1 MTTNVHEKHVGA
13 AAYQYGI
20 QCQVCH
26 NTVVNGTPAITST
39 ALHVNNANNAAFA
52 ANEGTYTGGVAPA
65 GGTCTVTYCH
75 SQGLDWTGPY
85 ASVNNAAK
93 ITADWDLAAGSLGC
107 YGCHGDGSALA
118 YPTYANDTPVNAG
131 AGNQLKKNSHPAHAS
146 YTCNNCHSATV
157 DAANNIIALNL
168 HTNKAWNL
176 AQGGTAT
183 FTISVQGLMSA
194 GNIYT
199 PTTCTD
205 ISCHGGAGT
214 TAQWGASLGCD
225 ACHFSATADTNDYV
239 YDNGTVAKVR
249 STGEWDTA
257 GHGRTAGSYDSGN
270 GAAKTGGKFAAC
282 TTACH
287 SATVPHN
294 TANNPFR
301 LRTNGGVVDF
311 SDAADPQ
318 ADNTVCLDC
327 HSATGALSAQ
337 ATTHVEQNH
346 YGGKHTAQTM
356 GGSFCWDCHD
366 PHGDTYGYMVHS
378 GHGGDA
384 GATA

>member
-1 MTTNVHEKHVGA
+1 M
-13 AAYQYGI
+13 
-20 QCQVCH
+20 
-26 NTVVNGTPAITST
+26 
-39 ALHVNNANNAAFA
+39 
-52 ANEGTYTGGVAPA
+52 
-65 GGTCTVTYCH
+65 
-75 SQGLDWTGPY
+75 
-85 ASVNNAAK
+85 
-93 ITADWDLAAGSLGC
+93 
-107 YGCHGDGSALA
+107 
-118 YPTYANDTPVNAG
+118 
-131 AGNQLKKNSHPAHAS
+131 
-146 YTCNNCHSATV
+146 

-214 TAQWGASLGCD
+214 TAQWGATLVCVRLPLLGD
-225 ACHFSATADTNDYV
+225 GGHERLRLRQRH
-239 YDNGTVAKVR
+239 GR
-249 STGEWDTA
+249 EGQEHREWDTA

-270 GAAKTGGKFAAC
+270 GAAKPGGKFAAC

-287 SATVPHN
+287 SATVPHD

-311 SDAADPQ
+311 SDGADPQ

-327 HSATGALSAQ
+327 HSATGALR
-337 ATTHVEQNH
+337 HRR
-346 YGGKHTAQTM
+346 
-356 GGSFCWDCHD
+356 
-366 PHGDTYGYMVHS
+366 
-378 GHGGDA
+378 
-384 GATA
+384 